1 MDSICHNPLF
11 LEGHCQNQLCC
22 AFRSSASS
30 VVSSVDVAFI
40 AAFLEGIQSFSA
52 YCKPV
57 AVDRMADRRGR
68 AWKQAE
74 LAVPK
79 VNRGQESH
87 GLCYQCRHFDA
98 LLSPEQNFRALRSV
112 SSYPHCLCECRAIWT
127 NEKMSSSRGALTT
140 ECPVHIF
147 FDSKLY
153 KGEIIFQFSS
163 ASCKYFAKNNI
174 FCTSCRWRR

>member
-68 AWKQAE
+68 AWNRQNWHCQRWTG
-74 LAVPK
+74 VRK
-79 VNRGQESH
+79 VMASVTNADIST
-87 GLCYQCRHFDA
+87 LSS
-98 LLSPEQNFRALRSV
+98 LLSRILGPSAPSLPILTAFVNVEPFGQMRKCPPLGEHWRQSV
-112 SSYPHCLCECRAIWT
+112 PFT
-127 NEKMSSSRGALTT
+127 
-140 ECPVHIF
+140 
-147 FDSKLY
+147 
-153 KGEIIFQFSS
+153 FSLIR
-163 ASCKYFAKNNI
+163 N
-174 FCTSCRWRR
+174 CTKVK

>member
-30 VVSSVDVAFI
+30 VVFSVDVAFI

-68 AWKQAE
+68 AWNRQNWHCQRWTG
-74 LAVPK
+74 VRK
-79 VNRGQESH
+79 VMASVTNADIST
-87 GLCYQCRHFDA
+87 LSS
-98 LLSPEQNFRALRSV
+98 LLSRILGPSV

-163 ASCKYFAKNNI
+163 ASCKYFAQNNI

>member
-98 LLSPEQNFRALRSV
+98 LLSPEQNFRALRLLL
-112 SSYPHCLCECRAIWT
+112 SSLPLW
-127 NEKMSSSRGALTT
+127 MSSHLDKWENVLLSGSTDDRVSRSHFLWF
-140 ECPVHIF
+140 EIVQRWNNFPVFI
-147 FDSKLY
+147 S
-153 KGEIIFQFSS
+153 
-163 ASCKYFAKNNI
+163 
-174 FCTSCRWRR
+174 